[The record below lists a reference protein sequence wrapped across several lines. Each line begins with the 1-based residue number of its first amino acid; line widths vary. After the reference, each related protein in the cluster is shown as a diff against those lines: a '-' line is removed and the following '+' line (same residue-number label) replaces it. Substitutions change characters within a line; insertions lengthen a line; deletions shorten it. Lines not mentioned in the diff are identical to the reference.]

1 MRRFRMPRSAQ
12 SNITRRKN
20 AHLAIARSGKGAY
33 QRPTLFEDVHLVHCA
48 LPELAWDEVDL
59 TTTFL
64 GHSLAAPLLITGMT
78 GGTAEGRSVN
88 RQLAQAAEAL
98 GIAMGLGSQRP
109 MLLDKKATASFQVR
123 DVAPSLLLI
132 ANIGVVQLAAL
143 PTKTIAELVKKV
155 NANALAIHLN
165 VGQEL
170 AQPGGDVDFRGCIA
184 AIQRVVGE
192 LSCPVVVKE
201 TGCGLSPS
209 VARVLDEIG
218 VAAVD
223 ISGAG
228 GTSWIA
234 IESQR
239 AAAAQAKRGI
249 VFREWGIPTAAAL
262 GWIAPLGLRAEIIA
276 SGGIRTGLDV
286 AKALVLGARVVG
298 LAQPVLVAASLGGT
312 KGAKQFLSEVM
323 DGLRTACVLMGVR
336 RVVDLAKQP
345 RIVTGLLAEWLN
357 QHPS

>member
-1 MRRFRMPRSAQ
+1 MRRFLMSRA
-12 SNITRRKN
+12 SNTNIARRKN
-20 AHLAIARSGKGAY
+20 DHLAIARSGAGAY
-33 QRPTLFEDVHLVHCA
+33 HRSTLFEDVHLVHCA
-48 LPELAWDEVDL
+48 LPELAWEEVDL

-64 GHSLAAPLLITGMT
+64 GRSLAAPLLITGMT
-78 GGTAEGRSVN
+78 GGTPEGRKVN
-88 RQLAQAAEAL
+88 RYLAQAAESM

-109 MLLDKKATASFQVR
+109 MLLNPKATATYLVR
-123 DVAPSLLLI
+123 DVAPTMLLI

-143 PTKTIAELVKKV
+143 PIQTIKELVQKV
-155 NANALAIHLN
+155 DANALAIHLN

-170 AQPGGDVDFRGCIA
+170 AQPGGDVDFRGCSA
-184 AIQRVVGE
+184 AIRQAVHA
-192 LSCPVVVKE
+192 LSCPVIVKE
-201 TGCGLSPS
+201 TGCGISPA
-209 VARVLDEIG
+209 VARVLDDSG

-239 AAAAQAKRGI
+239 AQAAQATRGI

-262 GWIAPLGLRAEIIA
+262 GWLAPLNLRAEIIA

-298 LAQPVLVAASLGGT
+298 LAQPVLVAASQGGV
-312 KGAKQFLSEVM
+312 KGAKKFLSEVM
-323 DGLRTACVLMGVR
+323 DGLRTACLLMGVR
-336 RVVDLAKQP
+336 RVADLAKQP
-345 RIVTGLLAEWLN
+345 RVMTGSLAEWLA
-357 QHPS
+357 QHP